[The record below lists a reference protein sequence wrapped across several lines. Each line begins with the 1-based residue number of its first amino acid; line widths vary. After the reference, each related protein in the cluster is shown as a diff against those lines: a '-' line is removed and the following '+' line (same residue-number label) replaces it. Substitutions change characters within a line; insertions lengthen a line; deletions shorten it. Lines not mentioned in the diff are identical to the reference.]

1 MACFY
6 VRSTLYLTVIYC
18 CCFLTCLQAQRP
30 AHIDHNTA
38 EYIFTYD
45 EIHWLEDSAGT
56 ISFSEVRAR
65 DATGAF
71 QPNPY
76 YYPKNFNT
84 RSAYWFKVRLTV
96 SGPAVKNQRLI
107 EFYDQTIND
116 ITLYL
121 PAVNGVYTAAHAGA
135 GQPFAARLYRH
146 KNFEFL
152 IPELSAG
159 TYVYYVRIKSLN
171 EINFI
176 MVYRSVERF
185 INYALVEYIT
195 YGLFYGMILVF
206 CLYNLLMLLATRLS
220 HYLYYVLYIV
230 SVGVYEMST
239 DGIAFQF
246 IWPGAPAL
254 NEYMY
259 GISLYCM
266 SMFALIFA
274 RTLLRV
280 KRQSPALYRLL
291 NWIIIIRTLYFA
303 VCLLLRKEWF
313 IYKFLDLIP
322 LFAAFC
328 SGFIIWYKGFKPA
341 RFFVLGNAFLFIG
354 AIVKLITVLGF
365 VKGVSGVVGHYSMVF
380 GFVLEMVLFSFSIGD
395 QVRLFRKEKKQAQ
408 DDAFFHMQH
417 NLKLQASVNQQL
429 EEQVAARTRQ
439 LEIQSREIQEQ
450 AQEIARMN
458 RLLEKDNA
466 ALKTNIEKITDARI
480 TSAEL
485 TFEEFSQKYPDQEKC
500 YQFLADLKWS
510 DGFACR
516 KCGYTNYSKGRK
528 PFSRR
533 CNKCAYEES
542 PMHDTI
548 FENNRIPINKAF
560 YIVYLVFTTK
570 GHISSYQIA
579 EKTGMRQGTCWAYA
593 TRVKNLLEMEGVV
606 AKRNK
611 KASWTDLIR
620 KT

>member
-1 MACFY
+1 M
-6 VRSTLYLTVIYC
+6 LTS
-18 CCFLTCLQAQRP
+18 LKAQR
-30 AHIDHNTA
+30 AVHIDETTA

-45 EIHWLEDSAGT
+45 EINWLEDRSGAMT
-56 ISFSEVRAR
+56 FNEIRYQ
-65 DATGAF
+65 DAAGAF
-71 QPNPY
+71 QPNPH
-76 YYPKNFNT
+76 YYPKNFNP
-84 RSAYWFKVRLTV
+84 RSVYWFKVRITV
-96 SGPAVKNQRLI
+96 SDSVAKSQRLF
-107 EFYDQTIND
+107 EFFDQTIEEL
-116 ITLYL
+116 TLYL
-121 PAVNGVYTAAHAGA
+121 PDTDGAYTQAHAGA
-135 GQPFAARLYRH
+135 GKQFKKRLYRH

-152 IPELSAG
+152 IPDLSRG
-159 TYVYYVRIKSLN
+159 SYVYYVRIRSLN
-171 EINFI
+171 EVNFI
-176 MVYRSVERF
+176 MVYRTVERF

-246 IWPGAPAL
+246 IWPDTPGL

-259 GISLYCM
+259 GVSLYCM
-266 SMFALIFA
+266 SICALIFA

-280 KRQSPALYRLL
+280 KRLSPALYKFI
-291 NWIIIIRTLYFA
+291 NWIIIIRTIYFV
-303 VCLLLRKEWF
+303 VCLLAKKEWF
-313 IYKFLDLIP
+313 IYKFLDFIP
-322 LFAAFC
+322 LFAAFF
-328 SGFIIWYKGFKPA
+328 SGFVIWCKGFKPA
-341 RFFVLGNAFLFIG
+341 RFFVLGNALLFIG

-365 VKGVSGVVGHYSMVF
+365 VKGVSGVVGHYSMVL
-380 GFVLEMVLFSFSIGD
+380 GFVMEMVLLSFSIGD

-408 DDAFFHMQH
+408 DDAFYHMQY

-429 EEQVAARTRQ
+429 EEQVAARTKQ
-439 LEIQSREIQEQ
+439 LERQSKEIQEQ

-480 TSAEL
+480 IAAEL
-485 TFEEFSQKYPDQEKC
+485 TFEEFSQKYPDQETC
-500 YQFLADLKWS
+500 YRFLADVKWG
-510 DGFACR
+510 DGFTCK
-516 KCGYTNYSKGRK
+516 KCSYTNYSKGRK

-570 GHISSYQIA
+570 GNISSYQIA
-579 EKTGMRQGTCWAYA
+579 EKTDMRQGTCWAYA
-593 TRVKNLLEMEGVV
+593 TRVKNLLEMEGSGS
-606 AKRNK
+606 KKNK
-611 KASWTDLIR
+611 KAGWTDLIM